1 MSQGSRG
8 RDPEQ
13 TARTLEQW
21 LSHRLNVPTV
31 TVADVSTPKAG
42 FSNETILGTARW
54 TDSSIDPPS
63 KGAVVDAERERK
75 FVARIEPTSHQLFAE
90 PDAIRQAQVM
100 QGLAGHVPVPTIWLT
115 EPDRSVLGAPFF
127 LMDQV
132 VGRVPSDVP
141 SWHKRGWT
149 TQLTPDERAIMHD
162 NALRELSNL
171 HSVPI
176 HAGLQ
181 FLERSGTGTALD
193 RYLTQLEQI
202 YNWCEPVRIH
212 GADVINA
219 AMSYV
224 LANRPPTEAASVVWG
239 DARVGNIMFADD
251 CSVAAMVD
259 WEGATLGPP
268 EIDVAW
274 WVMFDEYLCE
284 AQGFTRLEGIPDREG
299 TFARYEQ
306 LSGRSLQNIGY
317 YQILA
322 GLFLALIN
330 SRLVDLLIRNEVVD
344 ETYGAELVTRVTN
357 MTARHL

>member
-31 TVADVSTPKAG
+31 TVLDVSTPKAG

-54 TDSSIDPPS
+54 TS
-63 KGAVVDAERERK
+63 AEWGGQTEQERK

-100 QGLAGHVPVPTIWLT
+100 QGLAGRVPVPTIWLT

-149 TQLTPDERAIMHD
+149 TQLSPAERANMYD
-162 NALRELSNL
+162 NALGTLSTF
-171 HSVPI
+171 HKVPVD
-176 HAGLQ
+176 ARLQ
-181 FLERSGTGTALD
+181 FLQRPGTGTALD
-193 RYLTQLEQI
+193 RYLAQLQQI
-202 YNWCEPVRIH
+202 YNWCEPVRLY
-212 GADVINA
+212 GSEVIDA
-219 AMSYV
+219 AMAHV
-224 LANRPPTEAASVVWG
+224 LANRPPTDAASVVWG

-251 CSVAAMVD
+251 YTVAAMVD

-274 WVMFDEYLCE
+274 WVMFDEYLGE
-284 AQGFTRLEGIPDREG
+284 AQGFPRLEGIPDTAG

-306 LSGRSLQNIGY
+306 LSGRTLQNMGY
-317 YQILA
+317 YQILG

-344 ETYGAELVTRVTN
+344 KTYGAELVTRVTN